1 MGARAAQTQAARAL
15 ELVRAESRRVKQV
28 EQVAKAA
35 AVDRVRDTE
44 RRSLEEL
51 AAFDPGARDWM
62 SMVSKR
68 GVRK

>member
-1 MGARAAQTQAARAL
+1 MGARAVQTQAARAL

-28 EQVAKAA
+28 EQVAKTA
-35 AVDRVRDTE
+35 AVDRARDTE

-51 AAFDPGARDWM
+51 TAFDPGARDWM
-62 SMVSKR
+62 TIVSKR